1 MNIKIDHQI
10 MELVKR
16 LDTSKTLE
24 QDEIWFEIKKK
35 EIDVPYYFLNA
46 YPLFKKWQ
54 GRIHLVFSCIKHARI
69 SENAFQLGIL
79 ALNDKASLVRY
90 RAAALLAY
98 SLREDAIPY
107 LQKNLLHKDLQ
118 TAKDSERAI
127 QAIQQK
133 NHHIFMKNRADR
145 WIVNEEDAETK
156 K

>member
-24 QDEIWFEIKKK
+24 QDEIWLEIKKR
-35 EIDVPYYFLNA
+35 EIDIPYYFLNA

-54 GRIHLVFSCIKHARI
+54 GRLHLVFSCIKYGRI
-69 SENAFQLGIL
+69 NENAFQLGIL
-79 ALNDKASLVRY
+79 ALDDKASLVRY

-107 LQKNLLHKDLQ
+107 LRKNLRHKDVQ
-118 TAKDSERAI
+118 TTKDSERAI
-127 QAIQQK
+127 KAIQQK
-133 NHHIFMKNRADR
+133 NHHLFMEGRADR
-145 WIVNEEDAETK
+145 WIVNKEDEEIK